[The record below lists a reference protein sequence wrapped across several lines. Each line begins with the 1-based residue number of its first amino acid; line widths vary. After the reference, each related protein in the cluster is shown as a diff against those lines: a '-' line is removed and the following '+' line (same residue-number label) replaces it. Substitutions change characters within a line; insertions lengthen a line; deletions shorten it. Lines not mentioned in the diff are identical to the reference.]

1 MLAIGRAVMNAPSLL
16 LLDEPSLGIAPVVVD
31 TIYERIEEINRM
43 GMSVLLVEQ
52 NVGLALEVTQ
62 RAYVM
67 ESGEIKL
74 AGRSKELL
82 DDRYVLDTYLG
93 VR

>member
-1 MLAIGRAVMNAPSLL
+1 
-16 LLDEPSLGIAPVVVD
+16 
-31 TIYERIEEINRM
+31 
-43 GMSVLLVEQ
+43 MSVLLVEQ